1 MIAYLLWLASG
12 AALLFVWLRAINA
25 AVWWSL
31 GYRRFR
37 GTWYSP
43 FEYSALMAMLKEIRA
58 GGRAMWLDEVRAL
71 VAWSNGGTSFNQ
83 RQRPRSTIKR
93 PIEGVC
99 PQTGDNS
106 TVQFQPVLDAFKT
119 FIEAVGCG
127 CCEASAAARWPRC

>member
-43 FEYSALMAMLKEIRA
+43 FEYSALMAMLKEDQER
-58 GGRAMWLDEVRAL
+58 GGRAMWPDEVRAL
-71 VAWSNGGTSFNQ
+71 VAWRNGGDKF
-83 RQRPRSTIKR
+83 
-93 PIEGVC
+93 
-99 PQTGDNS
+99 
-106 TVQFQPVLDAFKT
+106 
-119 FIEAVGCG
+119 
-127 CCEASAAARWPRC
+127 